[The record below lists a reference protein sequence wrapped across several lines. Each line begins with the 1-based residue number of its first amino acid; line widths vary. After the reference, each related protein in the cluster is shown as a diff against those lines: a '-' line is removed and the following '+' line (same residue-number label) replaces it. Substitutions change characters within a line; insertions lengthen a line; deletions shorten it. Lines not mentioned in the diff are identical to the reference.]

1 MAAARDPY
9 IEELRDLVSCSICL
23 DHYEDPRILPCSHTF
38 CFKCIQQCAL
48 NNGSFQ
54 CPFRDDSTVNTRDI
68 YQLPINRAAKDMVEL
83 ASKMSMF
90 SLNPEQQQVKCDNCD
105 QQRAVHWCEKC
116 SSHYCDSCTKSVHS
130 IKTLQSHSVVP
141 LAEKASVFCTEHS
154 DEKIK
159 YWCARCQLPVCRDCL
174 LFKHKDHQCIS
185 IQDAATRA
193 KTELQVVLQ
202 DIDKREQ
209 QLGLELFEVNGII
222 EQQHA
227 TYRRAHSEIKKRFY
241 AQHRSLEEEEKCIKK
256 K

>member
-105 QQRAVHWCEKC
+105 QQRAVHW
-116 SSHYCDSCTKSVHS
+116 Y
-130 IKTLQSHSVVP
+130 
-141 LAEKASVFCTEHS
+141 
-154 DEKIK
+154 
-159 YWCARCQLPVCRDCL
+159 
-174 LFKHKDHQCIS
+174 
-185 IQDAATRA
+185 AATRA